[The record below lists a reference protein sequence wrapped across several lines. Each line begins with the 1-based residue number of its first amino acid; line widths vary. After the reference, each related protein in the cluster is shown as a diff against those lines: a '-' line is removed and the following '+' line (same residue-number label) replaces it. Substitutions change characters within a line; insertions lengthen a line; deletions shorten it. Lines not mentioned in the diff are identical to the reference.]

1 MTQDSTIEALLDVAK
16 QIMSAA
22 GCASL
27 ITIDESG
34 LPSSRPVRTF
44 PSDAELTKITIPTD
58 SNSRK
63 TVQARSHSRVVLSY
77 IDVPTRGYVTVIGN
91 AVLNDRLE
99 DKKAI
104 WVDPFLA
111 FWPDGPESKDYLLID
126 VTPERIELRSFT
138 QGVAEAPTR
147 WTPVTL
153 ERTDA
158 GGWQQTG

>member
-1 MTQDSTIEALLDVAK
+1 MTQDSDIEALLDVGK
-16 QIMSAA
+16 QIMTAA

-34 LPSSRPVRTF
+34 LASSRPVRTF
-44 PSDAELTKITIPTD
+44 PSDEELTKITIPTD

-63 TVQARSHSRVVLSY
+63 TVQARSNSRVVLSY

-99 DKKAI
+99 DKKTI
-104 WVDPFLA
+104 WMDPFLA
-111 FWPDGPESKDYLLID
+111 FWPDGPETESYLLID

-138 QGVAEAPTR
+138 QGVAEEPTR

-153 ERTDA
+153 ERTGT
-158 GGWQQTG
+158 GGWQQIG

>member
-1 MTQDSTIEALLDVAK
+1 MTQDADIEALFDVAK

-27 ITIDESG
+27 VTIDESG

-44 PSDAELTKITIPTD
+44 PSDDELTKITVPTD

-63 TVQARSHSRVVLSY
+63 TVQARNDSRVILSY
-77 IDVPTRGYVTVIGN
+77 VDTPSRGYVTVTGN
-91 AVLNDRLE
+91 AVLNDRRE
-99 DKKAI
+99 DKEAI

-111 FWPDGPESKDYLLID
+111 FWPDGPESKSFLLIE
-126 VTPERIELRSFT
+126 VTPERLELRSFT
-138 QGVAEAPTR
+138 QGVAEEPTR

-153 ERTDA
+153 ERTGT

>member
-1 MTQDSTIEALLDVAK
+1 MTQGSDIEALLDVGK
-16 QIMSAA
+16 QIMTAA

-44 PSDAELTKITIPTD
+44 PSDDELTKITIPTD

-63 TVQARSHSRVVLSY
+63 TVQARNDSRVVLSY

-138 QGVAEAPTR
+138 QGVAEEPTR
-147 WTPVTL
+147 WTPVKL
-153 ERTDA
+153 ERTGT

>member
-1 MTQDSTIEALLDVAK
+1 MTQDSDIEALLEVGK
-16 QIMSAA
+16 QIMTAA

-44 PSDAELTKITIPTD
+44 PADDELTKIIIPTD

-63 TVQARSHSRVVLSY
+63 TVQARSNSRVLLSY
-77 IDVPTRGYVTVIGN
+77 VDAPTRGYVTVIGN
-91 AVLNDRLE
+91 AELNDRPE

-104 WVDPFLA
+104 WLDPFSA
-111 FWPDGPESKDYLLID
+111 FWPDGPGSESYLLID
-126 VTPERIELRSFT
+126 VTPERIEMRSYT
-138 QGVAEAPTR
+138 QGVAEDPTR

-153 ERTDA
+153 ERTGA

>member
-1 MTQDSTIEALLDVAK
+1 MTQDSDIEALLEVGK
-16 QIMSAA
+16 QIMTAA

-44 PSDAELTKITIPTD
+44 PADDELTKIIIPTD

-63 TVQARSHSRVVLSY
+63 TVQARSNSRVLLSY
-77 IDVPTRGYVTVIGN
+77 VDAPTRGYVTVIGN
-91 AVLNDRLE
+91 AELNDRPE

-104 WVDPFLA
+104 WLDPFSA
-111 FWPDGPESKDYLLID
+111 FWPDGPESESYLLID
-126 VTPERIELRSFT
+126 VTPERIEMRSYT
-138 QGVAEAPTR
+138 QGVAEDPTR

-153 ERTDA
+153 ERTGA

>member
-1 MTQDSTIEALLDVAK
+1 MTQDSDIEALLDVGK
-16 QIMSAA
+16 QIMTAA

-27 ITIDESG
+27 ITIDEAG

-44 PSDAELTKITIPTD
+44 PADDELTKITIPTD

-63 TVQARSHSRVVLSY
+63 TVQARSNSRVLLSY
-77 IDVPTRGYVTVIGN
+77 VDAPTRGYVTVIGN
-91 AVLNDRLE
+91 AELNDRPE

-104 WVDPFLA
+104 WLDPFSA
-111 FWPDGPESKDYLLID
+111 FWPDGPESESYLLID
-126 VTPERIELRSFT
+126 VTPERIEMRSYT
-138 QGVAEAPTR
+138 QGVAEDPTR

-153 ERTDA
+153 ERTGA